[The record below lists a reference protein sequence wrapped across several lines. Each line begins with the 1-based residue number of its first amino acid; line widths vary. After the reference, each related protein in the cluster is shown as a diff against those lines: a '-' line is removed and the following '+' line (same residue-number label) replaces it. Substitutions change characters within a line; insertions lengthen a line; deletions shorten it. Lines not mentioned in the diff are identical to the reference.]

1 MHGGLGTLPCMRP
14 SLQPVALGRR
24 GLSDY
29 ADLIGQAEVERLQ
42 DVAQPLEGV
51 SILHVSG
58 PRPGGRVPELLS
70 GLLPLVADA
79 GLKVEW
85 AVTVAGDAP
94 EEVGAELREG
104 LQGAETALEDEVFD
118 VYVDRCG
125 SLAEALEGHDV
136 VVVHD
141 AEPLALAAGLG
152 DERPRLVWSCHLDAS
167 DPDPDAWERARPLAE
182 RYDAVVLA
190 ADSFAPPGLDGATAI
205 APGIDPL
212 SAKHQDLPL
221 PLAGAAL
228 RGLGVDLGRPFVCQV
243 GRFDRWKDPHETVDA
258 FALAKEELPELQLAL
273 AGTLAG
279 AGADDWLAIR
289 EITDYAEEQP
299 DLHLLTS
306 YTGVG
311 ALELNALERTAR
323 AVVEKSVREGFGLV
337 VSEALWK
344 RTPVVASADGGVP
357 LQMRDGEEGYLTD
370 GIDETAKRIV
380 ELVRDPGLAAELGAA
395 GRERVREGFLVTR
408 MLEDE
413 LRLIDSVLAGRAAT
427 VES

>member
-1 MHGGLGTLPCMRP
+1 MRP
-14 SLQPVALGRR
+14 SLHPVELGRR

-29 ADLIGQAEVERLQ
+29 AELVGNDQIERLQ
-42 DVAQPLEGV
+42 DLAQPLEGA
-51 SILHVSG
+51 SILHVTG

-70 GLLPLVADA
+70 GLLPLMADA
-79 GLKVEW
+79 GARVEW
-85 AVTVAGDAP
+85 AVTVAGDAAD
-94 EEVGAELREG
+94 EVGAELREG
-104 LQGAETALEDEVFD
+104 LQGAETAIEDEAFD
-118 VYVDRCG
+118 AYLERCE
-125 SLAEALEGHDV
+125 SLGDALETHDL

-141 AEPLALAAGLG
+141 PEPLALAA
-152 DERPRLVWSCHLDAS
+152 ERPRLVWHCHLDAS
-167 DPDPDAWERARPLAE
+167 EPDSDAWARSQPLVE
-182 RYDAVVLA
+182 RYDAVALA
-190 ADSFAPPGLDGATAI
+190 AESFAPPGLDGATAI

-212 SAKHQDLPL
+212 AAKHQDLPL
-221 PLAGAAL
+221 RLAGAAL

-243 GRFDRWKDPHETVDA
+243 GRFDRWKDPHATVDA

-289 EITDYAEEQP
+289 EITDYAEDQP

-311 ALELNALERTAR
+311 ALELNALQRTAR
-323 AVVEKSVREGFGLV
+323 VLVERSLREGFGLV
-337 VSEALWK
+337 ASEALWK
-344 RTPVVASADGGVP
+344 RTPVVAGPEGGIP
-357 LQMRDGEEGYLTD
+357 LQLRDGTDGYLAEGLD
-370 GIDETAKRIV
+370 DTARRIV
-380 ELVRDPGLAAELGAA
+380 ELVRDPGLAAAMGAA

-413 LRLIDSVLAGRAAT
+413 LRLLDSVLAGRAAT